1 MADLLLIQE
10 ILIRPIFNL
19 LIIFLRL
26 FEGNLWIAI
35 VLLTVVVRL
44 LMIKQTSA
52 GNDMQKWMSDL
63 QPKLQEIQEKYK
75 DDPQRMSQETMKAF
89 KGGGKWPLKGC
100 LMMLVQ
106 IPVFIW
112 VYFIIRYIS
121 NPESGGIPFEWLYSF
136 FEGFGSQYMWPNALD
151 TTINTNFFGLDIL
164 SKNNI
169 GLTILA
175 AVFTYLQMK
184 LTMIA
189 KPATPQ
195 VPGSKA
201 PDMSKMMWFMN
212 IFMVFMIWSVV
223 YSWQAGIGLY
233 ILTTSLFSVVQ
244 YSIQY
249 RAILKAKWLEFISK
263 KK

>member
-26 FEGNLWIAI
+26 FEGNLGIAI

-63 QPKLQEIQEKYK
+63 QPRLQEIQEKYK
-75 DDPQRMSQETMKAF
+75 DDPQKMSQETMKAF

-100 LMMLVQ
+100 LMMLIQ
-106 IPVFIW
+106 IPVFIG
-112 VYFIIRYIS
+112 VYFIVRFIS
-121 NPESGGIPFEWLYSF
+121 DPASGGIPTDWLYSF
-136 FEGFGSQYMWPNALD
+136 FEGFGSIYMWPNALD
-151 TTINTNFFGLDIL
+151 TTINTNFFGLDLL

-169 GLTILA
+169 GLTIFA
-175 AVFTYLQMK
+175 AVFTFLQMK

-189 KPATPQ
+189 KPPTPQ

-212 IFMVFMIWSVV
+212 IFMVFMIGSVV

-233 ILTTSLFSVVQ
+233 IGTTTLFSVIQ

-249 RAILKAKWLEFISK
+249 RAVIKVKWIELLSK
-263 KK
+263 FK